1 MSRLLIVESPGKIKK
16 LRSIL
21 GSGWQVRASIGHI
34 RQLANTGTGNLGF
47 EAKNGQITCSYEP
60 RDDRAKKTIA
70 DLKTAAKQA
79 DEIFIASD
87 PDREGEVIG
96 WHIAQVLGI
105 KKPKRVVY
113 QEITERAVR
122 QAIAHPKS
130 LDMDL
135 VEAGRCRDCL
145 DKLVGYRGSPL
156 VWRLNNGAKSVGRVQ
171 SATLHLICQRE
182 REIQVFVPQD
192 YWSVFVEYAEGFK
205 AFYHGSMTGSESDE
219 TTIEDAGS
227 EAKTEESTRVTS
239 QAAADALVE
248 IAQTHP
254 HQILS
259 IEGKITPKKPP
270 APFTTSAL
278 QQAAGSRLKFSPEQ
292 TMQVAQKL
300 YEAGLITYMRTD
312 SVILSPDYC
321 AAAKKWLEQ
330 NDVDNVPKKV
340 AKQKGGKQT
349 QEGHEAIRPTDIF
362 KPSAEL
368 KQTLPEDQF
377 KLYVLIWTRALAS
390 QCKPAQI
397 RKTIVI
403 SQSGEVQWKAKGNL
417 VEFKGY
423 SKYWKDIKADTELP
437 TLQPQQSL
445 TLVQADSQQKQT
457 QPPARYSEPKLVQL
471 MEKKGIGRPS
481 TYAPTIKTIK
491 ARGYVDLIKGKL
503 QPTQIGMEVDQFMG
517 GALPELLEAEFT
529 AQMESS
535 LDAIAQG
542 HQEWQNYLID
552 WNRSYFAPALAK
564 ALKELPEPTSNYGD
578 KVLQKSRTK
587 CPGCSHPMSK
597 VPSKKVK
604 KKYFLKCENGC
615 TADDGRGLV
624 MFWSDRGK
632 NWQVPQAK
640 SDQPAPPAELTDY
653 PCPACQQKMEIYSY
667 HKDEQTKQMLR
678 CSDPK
683 ARSDKKHK
691 NAVYFQSKGRWW
703 SPKYGELE

>member
-1 MSRLLIVESPGKIKK
+1 
-16 LRSIL
+16 
-21 GSGWQVRASIGHI
+21 
-34 RQLANTGTGNLGF
+34 
-47 EAKNGQITCSYEP
+47 
-60 RDDRAKKTIA
+60 
-70 DLKTAAKQA
+70 
-79 DEIFIASD
+79 
-87 PDREGEVIG
+87 
-96 WHIAQVLGI
+96 
-105 KKPKRVVY
+105 
-113 QEITERAVR
+113 
-122 QAIAHPKS
+122 
-130 LDMDL
+130 
-135 VEAGRCRDCL
+135 
-145 DKLVGYRGSPL
+145 
-156 VWRLNNGAKSVGRVQ
+156 
-171 SATLHLICQRE
+171 
-182 REIQVFVPQD
+182 
-192 YWSVFVEYAEGFK
+192 
-205 AFYHGSMTGSESDE
+205 
-219 TTIEDAGS
+219 
-227 EAKTEESTRVTS
+227 
-239 QAAADALVE
+239 
-248 IAQTHP
+248 
-254 HQILS
+254 
-259 IEGKITPKKPP
+259 
-270 APFTTSAL
+270 
-278 QQAAGSRLKFSPEQ
+278 
-292 TMQVAQKL
+292 
-300 YEAGLITYMRTD
+300 
-312 SVILSPDYC
+312 
-321 AAAKKWLEQ
+321 
-330 NDVDNVPKKV
+330 
-340 AKQKGGKQT
+340 
-349 QEGHEAIRPTDIF
+349 
-362 KPSAEL
+362 
-368 KQTLPEDQF
+368 
-377 KLYVLIWTRALAS
+377 
-390 QCKPAQI
+390 
-397 RKTIVI
+397 
-403 SQSGEVQWKAKGNL
+403 
-417 VEFKGY
+417 
-423 SKYWKDIKADTELP
+423 
-437 TLQPQQSL
+437 
-445 TLVQADSQQKQT
+445 
-457 QPPARYSEPKLVQL
+457 